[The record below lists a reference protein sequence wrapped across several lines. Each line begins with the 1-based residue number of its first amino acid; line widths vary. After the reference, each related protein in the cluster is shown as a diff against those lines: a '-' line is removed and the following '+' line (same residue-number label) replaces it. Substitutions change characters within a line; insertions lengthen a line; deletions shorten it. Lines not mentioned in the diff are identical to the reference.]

1 MRISKRTSETKK
13 PESKAVSSATAIK
26 KATTG
31 VPLRSVIKSSTDN
44 NAEACKYIKS
54 AIDVL
59 GASAIQG
66 DQNAKDAIANLSV
79 ILFELK

>member
-1 MRISKRTSETKK
+1 MKISKNEVSKTKVEATKVET
-13 PESKAVSSATAIK
+13 PTPA
-26 KATTG
+26 G

-44 NAEACKYIKS
+44 KEEACKYIKS

-59 GASAIQG
+59 GDSARNG
-66 DQNAKDAIANLSV
+66 NAEARNAIANLSV